1 VPERERF
8 WQVPFVKMIGSPPHL
23 VIQAALCQKFG
34 RDGGK
39 LSVGFVGCTKITQNF
54 SNACQKRDEHA
65 H

>member
-34 RDGGK
+34 SPPHGSP
-39 LSVGFVGCTKITQNF
+39 LNLVQAELC
-54 SNACQKRDEHA
+54 
-65 H
+65 